1 MNKEEPKVDAAVSKK
16 ITDYVHNNYKGY
28 RGKNLLIMEYDLC
41 YTIRREHDPN
51 ASPLIL
57 SKLNF

>member
-1 MNKEEPKVDAAVSKK
+1 MSKEEPKVDAAVSKK
-16 ITDYVHNNYKGY
+16 ITEYVHSNYKSY
-28 RGKNLLIMEYDLC
+28 KGKNLLIMEYDLC